1 MRHAAHANHVAD
13 SENEVV
19 NESENLDNFRES
31 SHTRFDFLDRN
42 TLITKL
48 RESRLIEIGLR
59 DKNFLLACTLKR
71 TIERKETFREKIQT
85 LCDKGG
91 YNEIAYNLY
100 RSVKENKTSGRE
112 GVLDLLRTVS
122 RNLLKEKTSKGKRYS
137 SCKTTVEFYES
148 LWIMFGPKA
157 VMWVSDNNWG
167 PSIDTVRAWRK
178 QNSISFDFSKPE
190 TNIKLVAEIYKKYK
204 EKNGE
209 SRAIPFLFEE
219 DETSIEQRPEY
230 DEKTDVFGYCGLKGE
245 NHQCQEYY
253 VIKVSLLCI
262 ILVCLCLD
270 DPFSSEPVFR
280 VHVVIF

>member
-1 MRHAAHANHVAD
+1 MRHAADANYVAD

-48 RESRLIEIGLR
+48 RESRLIESGLR

-71 TIERKETFREKIQT
+71 TIERKETFREKIKT
-85 LCDKGG
+85 LCDKGS

-157 VMWVSDNNWG
+157 VMWVSDNN
-167 PSIDTVRAWRK
+167 
-178 QNSISFDFSKPE
+178 
-190 TNIKLVAEIYKKYK
+190 
-204 EKNGE
+204 
-209 SRAIPFLFEE
+209 
-219 DETSIEQRPEY
+219 
-230 DEKTDVFGYCGLKGE
+230 
-245 NHQCQEYY
+245 
-253 VIKVSLLCI
+253 
-262 ILVCLCLD
+262 
-270 DPFSSEPVFR
+270 
-280 VHVVIF
+280 

>member
-1 MRHAAHANHVAD
+1 M
-13 SENEVV
+13 
-19 NESENLDNFRES
+19 
-31 SHTRFDFLDRN
+31 DRN

-48 RESRLIEIGLR
+48 RESRLIESGLR

-71 TIERKETFREKIQT
+71 TIERKETFREKIKT

-91 YNEIAYNLY
+91 YNEIAHNLY

-219 DETSIEQRPEY
+219 DEDIY
-230 DEKTDVFGYCGLKGE
+230 
-245 NHQCQEYY
+245 
-253 VIKVSLLCI
+253 
-262 ILVCLCLD
+262 
-270 DPFSSEPVFR
+270 
-280 VHVVIF
+280 

>member
-1 MRHAAHANHVAD
+1 MKFCRSIKSLQTFRTRDLRHAAHANHVAD

-48 RESRLIEIGLR
+48 RESRLIESGLR

-71 TIERKETFREKIQT
+71 TIERKETFREKIKT

-122 RNLLKEKTSKGKRYS
+122 RNLSRKRHPKEN
-137 SCKTTVEFYES
+137 V
-148 LWIMFGPKA
+148 IAA
-157 VMWVSDNNWG
+157 V
-167 PSIDTVRAWRK
+167 
-178 QNSISFDFSKPE
+178 
-190 TNIKLVAEIYKKYK
+190 KLLL
-204 EKNGE
+204 
-209 SRAIPFLFEE
+209 P
-219 DETSIEQRPEY
+219 
-230 DEKTDVFGYCGLKGE
+230 GY
-245 NHQCQEYY
+245 
-253 VIKVSLLCI
+253 
-262 ILVCLCLD
+262 
-270 DPFSSEPVFR
+270 
-280 VHVVIF
+280 